1 MKFQP
6 LLAALIFALSAC
18 APKAVIVEPIAP
30 AVIRARATASTAAAS
45 AVRVKTSVA
54 EARTEAQEITR
65 EVMAATVEV
74 DRLRKLDSG
83 IAPGEFDALWTIVNG
98 LSVKTSTH
106 EKSIEE
112 VSAVAEV
119 ASSQAEE
126 SKTALAELEA
136 TAITHDKGVETLKTE
151 VVKQS
156 EDAAAGRLVKKTFWT
171 IAITAIVGVLL
182 YLILRFGPV
191 IAAKFA
197 NPLN

>member
-45 AVRVKTSVA
+45 AVRVKTGVSEV
-54 EARTEAQEITR
+54 RTEAQAITR
-65 EVMAATVEV
+65 EAMAATSEV

-83 IAPGEFDALWTIVNG
+83 IPASEFDALWMLVNG
-98 LSVKTSTH
+98 MSGKAATH

-112 VSAVAEV
+112 VSAIAEV

-136 TAITHDKGVETLKTE
+136 TAINHDKGVEALKTE

-197 NPLN
+197 KPL